1 MHLQIKIMRKIVLFI
16 IVSSFIFTSCLRRNY
31 TCICTDASGNSIT
44 ETGWYSG
51 NDASGN
57 LDRVET
63 RLESEGNSNCTCTY
77 D

>member
-1 MHLQIKIMRKIVLFI
+1 MKKLILIVLCF
-16 IVSSFIFTSCLRRNY
+16 SFLLASCLRRNY
-31 TCICTDASGNSIT
+31 TCLCTDSAGNSIT

-57 LDRVET
+57 LNRVET
-63 RLESEGNSNCTCTY
+63 RLESEGDSNCTCRY